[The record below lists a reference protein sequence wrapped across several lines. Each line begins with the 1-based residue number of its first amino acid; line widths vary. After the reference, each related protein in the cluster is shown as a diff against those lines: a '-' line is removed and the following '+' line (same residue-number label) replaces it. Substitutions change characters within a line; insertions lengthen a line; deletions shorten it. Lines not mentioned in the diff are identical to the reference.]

1 MNCMFCVKRA
11 TGPALLALLF
21 STAALAQ
28 QTTMPRPTTARTLE
42 SRVTGYERTERD
54 AWMKPDEVVKAL
66 ELKNGDVVGDIGAGS
81 GYFARRFATAV
92 GPTGKVYAVDIDA
105 EVLGYLKDRAAQE
118 NLSNLLTVVSK
129 EDDPLLPAG
138 AVDLAFFCDATHHI
152 AGRVNFF
159 GKVAQG
165 LKARGRMAVI
175 DFPPGSPRTG
185 HAANELIPQSQMIS
199 EAEQAGFRFLKAHD
213 LLLPGFY
220 FLVFEK
226 K

>member
-1 MNCMFCVKRA
+1 MNSMFCVKRA
-11 TGPALLALLF
+11 TRPALLALLF

-28 QTTMPRPTTARTLE
+28 QTTMPRPTTARMLE
-42 SRVTGYERTERD
+42 SRVAGYERTERD
-54 AWMKPDEVVKAL
+54 AWMKPDEVVKTL
-66 ELKNGDVVGDIGAGS
+66 ELKNGDVVADIGAGS
-81 GYFARRFATAV
+81 GYFSRRFANAV
-92 GPTGKVYAVDIDA
+92 APNGKVYAVDIDA
-105 EVLGYLKDRAAQE
+105 EVLGYLKDRAAKE
-118 NLSNLLTVVSK
+118 NLSNLVTVISK

-152 AGRVNFF
+152 SGRVEFYR
-159 GKVAQG
+159 KVVAG
-165 LKARGRMAVI
+165 LRANGRMAII

-185 HAANELIPQSQMIS
+185 HAANELIPQAQVIS
-199 EAEQAGFRFLKAHD
+199 EAEQAGFRFAKAHE

>member
-1 MNCMFCVKRA
+1 MKGMFCVKRA
-11 TGPALLALLF
+11 AGPALLALLF

-54 AWMKPDEVVKAL
+54 AWMKPDEVVKTL
-66 ELKNGDVVGDIGAGS
+66 ELKYGDVVADIGAGS
-81 GYFARRFATAV
+81 GYFSRRFADAV
-92 GPTGKVYAVDIDA
+92 GTNGKVYAVDIDA
-105 EVLGYLKDRAAQE
+105 EVLGYLKDRAAKE
-118 NLSNLLTVVSK
+118 NLRNLVTVVSK
-129 EDDPLLPAG
+129 EDDPMLPAG
-138 AVDLAFFCDATHHI
+138 AVNLAFFCDATHHI
-152 AGRVNFF
+152 SGRVAFY
-159 GKVAQG
+159 GKVAAG
-165 LKARGRMAVI
+165 LKPRGRMVII

-185 HAANELIPQSQMIS
+185 HAANELIPQAQAIS
-199 EAEQAGFRFLKAHD
+199 EAEQAGFRFVTAHD

>member
-1 MNCMFCVKRA
+1 MIGVKKLA
-11 TGPALLALLF
+11 ELALLALLF
-21 STAALAQ
+21 SGVAMAQ

-66 ELKNGDVVGDIGAGS
+66 GLKNGDVIGDIGAGS
-81 GYFARRFATAV
+81 GYFARRFANTVA
-92 GPTGKVYAVDIDA
+92 PNGKVYAVDIDA

-118 NLSNLLTVVSK
+118 NLANLVTVVST
-129 EDDPLLPAG
+129 ETDPMLPSG

-152 AGRVNFF
+152 SGRVAFF

-165 LKARGRMAVI
+165 LKPRGRMVVI

-185 HAANELIPQSQMIS
+185 HAANELIPQAQLIS
-199 EAEQAGFRFLKAHD
+199 EAEQAGFRFVKAQD

-220 FLVFEK
+220 FLEFEK